1 MKLVKTNRIPSD
13 ARRFPTEGGKR
24 ISLNAIYCE
33 DCLMTLKRLPDASV
47 DEVVTSPPYDSLR
60 GYAGLSF
67 TKFKEIAKELA
78 RVLKPGGV
86 ICWNV
91 GDQTERGSES
101 GTSFRQA
108 LYFKEIGLNLH
119 DTMIYEKSGFAFPST
134 NRYHQ
139 VFEYIFILS
148 KGKPKSFNP
157 IKDRQNRYVGV
168 HGGEQSYRGEYGA
181 RTNVWRY
188 ANGGNHTDR
197 FSSGHPAPMPE
208 DLARDLILSFS
219 NPGDLIYDCFAGS
232 GTTVAEAEKL
242 GRSWIASEISEE
254 YSELIKRRIEAAKR
268 QVTKSK
274 DRPFDGVKKAA

>member
-1 MKLVKTNRIPSD
+1 MRKKQQQGLKESVVKLNTIWN
-13 ARRFPTEGGKR
+13 
-24 ISLNAIYCE
+24 E
-33 DCLMTLKRLPDASV
+33 DCLITLKRLPTASV
-47 DEVVTSPPYDSLR
+47 DEGVMSPPYDGLR
-60 GYAGLSF
+60 DYAGLPF
-67 TKFKEIAKELA
+67 DEFMEIAKELA

-86 ICWNV
+86 LCWNV
-91 GDQTERGSES
+91 GDQCVRGSET

-148 KGKPKSFNP
+148 KGTPKTFNP
-157 IKDRQNRYVGV
+157 IKDRPNKYVGI
-168 HGGEQSYRGEYGA
+168 HGGEHSFRGELGA

-219 NPGDLIYDCFAGS
+219 NVGDLIIDCFAGS

-242 GRSWIASEISEE
+242 GRKWIASEISEAYCE
-254 YSELIKRRIEAAKR
+254 IIKRRIEAARREVAKA
-268 QVTKSK
+268 KS
-274 DRPFDGVKKAA
+274 RPLDDMRKVA